1 MNWLKKSSLNQ
12 QCAAHTSKRP
22 RSHNAGSPKH
32 TATLFR
38 ARLDGL
44 TAELRDKMR
53 AVGMGTWAHLR
64 RSPDRQCP
72 GDLSKPGQHYTI
84 RTNDDLVSLELRWP
98 ETENMTRRLYILL
111 HATTTGLA
119 HSVFK
124 NMVMDGSLSWLK
136 LRPRVRRQTW
146 HCPHSGIPAT
156 HEPRALHDQGGGTA
170 TPEFEDKC
178 MSTRPDTTPSW
189 TPSVR

>member
-1 MNWLKKSSLNQ
+1 
-12 QCAAHTSKRP
+12 
-22 RSHNAGSPKH
+22 
-32 TATLFR
+32 
-38 ARLDGL
+38 
-44 TAELRDKMR
+44 MR
-53 AVGMGTWAHLR
+53 AVGMGTWAHLG

-136 LRPRVRRQTW
+136 LSREYDAKRGTVRTVAYQRLMNR
-146 HCPHSGIPAT
+146 
-156 HEPRALHDQGGGTA
+156 EPS
-170 TPEFEDKC
+170 
-178 MSTRPDTTPSW
+178 MTREQAGLQLPSLK
-189 TPSVR
+189 TNA